1 MVGTNLFFHRGPVRD
16 PAYFFGRKQ
25 ELGQLFDLLDRG
37 QSVSISGQRRLGKTS
52 LLYFA
57 MTPGAAEQHGLDP
70 SQTRW
75 VYLDGG
81 MLDGLEEGSVY
92 GAIDSGL
99 QVSEQNIE
107 TYETLLAH
115 LRTLSVQNLRLIVML
130 DEFEI
135 FTENVNFKPRL
146 FNRLRG
152 LAAQFPIQFVIAS
165 KEPLARLTFANPD
178 VVSSSFFN
186 IFAPFRLLLFQE
198 REAVEMLTALSER
211 SGAKF
216 QDDLITFLL
225 DLVGP
230 HPHFLQVAG
239 YHAFTLQ
246 VQGSLSNENRLEV
259 KERVQEELE
268 GHLEY
273 YWRDL
278 SADEQYTL
286 ATLPQTASEGYSP
299 VFTRLADS
307 GLLYQNNYLGSVL
320 REFVA
325 NKSVAGLLRHGVI
338 VMDERRRVLTV
349 DHKLVHLTPTEFA
362 ALRLL
367 LKNPGR
373 LLTPEDIEASLWP
386 DEIAPDPERARG
398 IMKKLRIALGEAGEA
413 VVTQRGQGYSLGRL
427 PGAV

>member
-16 PAYFFGRKQ
+16 PAYFFGRKR
-25 ELGQLFDLLDRG
+25 ESASLFDLLSRG

-52 LLYFA
+52 LIYYA
-57 MTPGAAEQHGLDP
+57 ATPEVSAAYGLDP
-70 SQTRW
+70 ARTRW

-81 MLDGLEEGSVY
+81 MLDGLDEESVY
-92 GAIDSGL
+92 GAIDRAM
-99 QVSEQNIE
+99 QESEPE
-107 TYETLLAH
+107 RVAYEQLVGHVRLLAA
-115 LRTLSVQNLRLIVML
+115 QDLRLIVVL

-135 FTENVNFKPRL
+135 FTENVRFQPRL

-152 LAAQFPIQFVIAS
+152 LAAQFPLQYLIAS

-186 IFAPFRLLLFQE
+186 IFAPFRLSLFQE
-198 REAVEMLTALSER
+198 QEAVEMLAALSAR
-211 SGAKF
+211 GGAAF
-216 QDDLITFLL
+216 QDDTIDFLL
-225 DLVGP
+225 GLVGP

-239 YHAFTLQ
+239 YHAFALQ
-246 VQGSLSNENRLEV
+246 DQGALSASARAAV
-259 KERVQEELE
+259 KARAREELE

-286 ATLPQTASEGYSP
+286 AALPLTSFESYSP
-299 VFTRLADS
+299 AVAHLSDRS
-307 GLLYQNNYLGSVL
+307 LLYENRYLGAVL
-320 REFVA
+320 QEFVA
-325 NKSVAGLLRHGVI
+325 GQSVSGLLRHGPF
-338 VMDERRRVLTV
+338 VMDERRRLLSV
-349 DHKLVHLTPTEFA
+349 DGSLIHLTPTEFA

-367 LKNPGR
+367 MLNQGR
-373 LLTPEDIEASLWP
+373 LVTPEDIEANLWP

-413 VVTQRGQGYSLGRL
+413 LVTQRGQGYTL
-427 PGAV
+427 A